1 MKNLFSYEGK
11 RCLITGCFSGM
22 GEATARIVQSLGG
35 EVVPVDIKKPTTFP
49 FEKFYEVDL
58 KDPVAIEQMV
68 ADLFEPAAMR
78 PTQDAWLIE
87 GMEADGGSSI
97 TALRTNIPGGDNL
110 IKITDKVFEFFRS
123 NGRVFDKGN

>member
-58 KDPVAIEQMV
+58 KDPVAIEQMIV
-68 ADLFEPAAMR
+68 TIAIAWIGTLIGVLLSLPIGFLALGPPPSSGQVSMLVQVGSEGR
-78 PTQDAWLIE
+78 PDP
-87 GMEADGGSSI
+87 
-97 TALRTNIPGGDNL
+97 N
-110 IKITDKVFEFFRS
+110 
-123 NGRVFDKGN
+123 